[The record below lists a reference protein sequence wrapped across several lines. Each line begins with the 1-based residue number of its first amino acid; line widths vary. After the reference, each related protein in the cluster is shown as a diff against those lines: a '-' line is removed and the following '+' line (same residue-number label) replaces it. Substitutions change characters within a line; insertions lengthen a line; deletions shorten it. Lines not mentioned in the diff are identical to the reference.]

1 MSKIPKN
8 GPRST
13 DPDLH
18 FRTDHIEADLKGRS
32 IRSGAITLVA
42 QVAKFILRTAS
53 TIILARL
60 LTPLDYGLLGMVTVV
75 VGFLDQFR
83 DLGLSLATIQRSEV
97 NHRQVSTLFW
107 INLGISAV
115 LMVVT
120 WLLAPGL
127 AWFYQEPR
135 LTRITIFLGMGF
147 IFGGL
152 SVQHQALLRRQ
163 MRFGALAAIEI
174 TSMLVSVGVA
184 LIAAQYGAGYWSLVI
199 LQLIQVI
206 VTAVGVWVLCG
217 WRPGSPVRN
226 AGVRSML
233 AFGGNF
239 TGFSMVNYL
248 ARNFDNVIIG
258 WRLGAGPLGLYAKAY
273 QLLLLPIEQISLPLR
288 NVAIPTLCRLQ
299 NEPERYRSYYHKAI
313 LVMVTLGMPI
323 IAFCFITAD
332 NLIVTLLGSQWTEA
346 VPIFQ
351 VLSVAAFLGTFNMAA
366 GWAFI
371 SFGRTDRQFHWS
383 IISSSITVLSFVI
396 GIRWGTIGVA
406 AGYSISRVILQV
418 PGLVYAYKDSP
429 LRLRDLAITLSR
441 PTVAS
446 IGAGWL
452 LFMINSLVF
461 SGIKGAILLL
471 INCVLY
477 GLFYLGLWL
486 ILPNGRQ
493 ILLEILQLSKELR
506 PPQQR
511 N

>member
-1 MSKIPKN
+1 
-8 GPRST
+8 
-13 DPDLH
+13 
-18 FRTDHIEADLKGRS
+18 
-32 IRSGAITLVA
+32 
-42 QVAKFILRTAS
+42 
-53 TIILARL
+53 
-60 LTPLDYGLLGMVTVV
+60 
-75 VGFLDQFR
+75 
-83 DLGLSLATIQRSEV
+83 
-97 NHRQVSTLFW
+97 
-107 INLGISAV
+107 
-115 LMVVT
+115 
-120 WLLAPGL
+120 
-127 AWFYQEPR
+127 
-135 LTRITIFLGMGF
+135 
-147 IFGGL
+147 
-152 SVQHQALLRRQ
+152 

-174 TSMLVSVGVA
+174 TSMLVSVGIA

-206 VTAVGVWVLCG
+206 VTTVGVWVLCG
-217 WRPGSPVRN
+217 WRPGPPVRN

-313 LVMVTLGMPI
+313 LVMVTFGMPI
-323 IAFCFITAD
+323 IAFCFSTAD

-351 VLSVAAFLGTFNMAA
+351 VLAVAAFLGTFNMAA

-396 GIRWGTIGVA
+396 GIRWGTMGVA

-446 IGAGWL
+446 IGAAGL

-461 SGIKGAILLL
+461 SGLNGAILLL
-471 INCVLY
+471 IDCVLY

-493 ILLEILQLSKELR
+493 ILLEILQLAKELR
-506 PPQQR
+506 SPPAKK
-511 N
+511 